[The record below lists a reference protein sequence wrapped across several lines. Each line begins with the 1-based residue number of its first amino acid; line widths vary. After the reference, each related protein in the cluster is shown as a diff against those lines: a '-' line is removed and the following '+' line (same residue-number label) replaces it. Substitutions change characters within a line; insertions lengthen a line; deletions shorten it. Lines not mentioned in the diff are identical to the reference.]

1 MVNDHR
7 GNYWKGMEVIQGF
20 HSQYNGVSCSVN
32 AVSDKGTH
40 PASHVTLLMSG
51 GKFAS
56 GADFSGGRFLSF
68 RGALFYLQ
76 GGAYFF

>member
-1 MVNDHR
+1 MAEIRKV
-7 GNYWKGMEVIQGF
+7 
-20 HSQYNGVSCSVN
+20 
-32 AVSDKGTH
+32 DKYKKETHH

-68 RGALFYLQ
+68 RGALIFFQ
-76 GGAYFF
+76 GGPFSPMKNAQLNSGGLQPP